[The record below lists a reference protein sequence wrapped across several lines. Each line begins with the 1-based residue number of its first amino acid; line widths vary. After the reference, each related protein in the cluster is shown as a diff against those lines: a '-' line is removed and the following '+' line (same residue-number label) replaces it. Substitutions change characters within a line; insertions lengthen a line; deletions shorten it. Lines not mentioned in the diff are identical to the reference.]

1 MITVRILGKAGFINE
16 GYPFNSF
23 LADGVFLAEAPP
35 DVISSLRRS
44 GVDFR
49 DLRYIYISHLH
60 ADHCWGMPFFTLNL
74 FMHYAETGE
83 QPRRITL
90 LGPKGVRD
98 HLRRLQII
106 ATSEENPAVDW
117 IDVIYDFIELD
128 ESTLFTY
135 KEDYDFRFF
144 LSKHGRE
151 TYGLA
156 VEKDERLLFVYT
168 SDTLWDDRY
177 VPLLERKPL
186 YFLCDL
192 NGSDED
198 ASRNHMSEG
207 DILKHAA
214 PITGE
219 STRYLGTHID
229 VEKTSS
235 DLRLEYVEVG
245 NEYRLP

>member
-1 MITVRILGKAGFINE
+1 MITIRILGKGGFINE

-23 LADGVFLAEAPP
+23 LLDGSFLAEAPP
-35 DVISSLRRS
+35 DTMSSLAQN
-44 GVDFR
+44 GADFR
-49 DLRYIYISHLH
+49 NIEHIYISHLH
-60 ADHCWGMPFFTLNL
+60 ADHCWGMPFLTLNL
-74 FMHYAETGE
+74 YMHYAETGE

-90 LGPKGVRD
+90 LGPHGTRE
-98 HLRRLQII
+98 HLRKLQIL
-106 ATSEENPAVDW
+106 ATSAENPAVDW
-117 IDVIYDFIELD
+117 IDMIYNFIELS
-128 ESTLFTY
+128 ESTIY
-135 KEDYDFRFF
+135 SYGEGYDFRFF

-156 VEKDERLLFVYT
+156 VEKNERLLLVYT

-177 VPLLERKPL
+177 VPLLERKPV

-198 ASRNHMSEG
+198 EYRKHMSEG
-207 DILKHAA
+207 DILQNAA

-229 VEKTSS
+229 VEKTSKNP
-235 DLRLEYVEVG
+235 RLEYVEIG